1 MRVVDEKTWYQV
13 KFEGYKKLSWEPEEH
28 LDTCKDIIDNFL
40 IEEKVILFIATD
52 QFNFGANPPW
62 TKFIRIQEMNISL
75 RLTHFF
81 NKSKILKKHFI
92 LFAL

>member
-40 IEEKVILFIATD
+40 IEEKVI
-52 QFNFGANPPW
+52 
-62 TKFIRIQEMNISL
+62 
-75 RLTHFF
+75 HFTQI
-81 NKSKILKKHFI
+81 K
-92 LFAL
+92 